1 MSSEIKVRRAE
12 KRDIP
17 RVLELLTQV
26 CMVHHNG
33 RPDIFKADSQKYHA
47 EELELLFEDE
57 TRPVFVGVDEH
68 DRVLGYG
75 FCVLVDYSGSN
86 VQVERTELYL
96 DDLCVDESARGN
108 GVGSVIFDYIR
119 SYAKEI
125 GCYHLTLNVWACNP
139 GAMAFYE
146 SKGMEML
153 KKEMEIVL

>member
-1 MSSEIKVRRAE
+1 MSSEIRVRRAE

-96 DDLCVDESARGN
+96 DDLCVDESARGK

-146 SKGMEML
+146 SKGMKML

>member
-26 CMVHHNG
+26 CMVHHKG

-57 TRPVFVGVDEH
+57 TRPVFVGVDEN

-96 DDLCVDESARGN
+96 DDLCVDESARGK

-146 SKGMEML
+146 SKGMKML

>member
-1 MSSEIKVRRAE
+1 MIKVRRAE

-17 RVLELLTQV
+17 KVLELLTQV
-26 CMVHHNG
+26 CMVHHLG
-33 RPDIFKADSQKYHA
+33 RPDIFKPNSQKYHT

-57 TRPVFVGVDEH
+57 TRPVFVGVDEN

-75 FCVLVDYSGSN
+75 FCVLVDYSGNN
-86 VQVERTELYL
+86 VQVPRTELYL
-96 DDLCVDESARGN
+96 DDLCVDEKARGK
-108 GVGSVIFDYIR
+108 GVGSVIFDHIR
-119 SYAKEI
+119 TYAKEI

-146 SKGMEML
+146 SKGMKML

>member
-96 DDLCVDESARGN
+96 DDLCVDESARGK

-146 SKGMEML
+146 SKGMKML

>member
-1 MSSEIKVRRAE
+1 MRSEIKVRRAE

-96 DDLCVDESARGN
+96 DDLCVDESARGK

>member
-96 DDLCVDESARGN
+96 DDLCVDESARGK

>member
-1 MSSEIKVRRAE
+1 MSGEIKVRRAE

-96 DDLCVDESARGN
+96 DDLCVDESARGK

-146 SKGMEML
+146 SKGMKML

>member
-26 CMVHHNG
+26 CMVHHKG

-96 DDLCVDESARGN
+96 DDLCVDESARGK

>member
-26 CMVHHNG
+26 CMVHHKG

-96 DDLCVDESARGN
+96 DDLCVDESARGK

-139 GAMAFYE
+139 VAMAFYE

>member
-26 CMVHHNG
+26 CMVHHKG

-47 EELELLFEDE
+47 EELELLCEDE

-96 DDLCVDESARGN
+96 DDLCVDESVRGTD
-108 GVGSVIFDYIR
+108 VATRIFEHVKSESVLLGCDYI
-119 SYAKEI
+119 
-125 GCYHLTLNVWACNP
+125 TLNVWGGNIA
-139 GAMAFYE
+139 AQKFYE
-146 SKGMEML
+146 KMGMKPRKTM
-153 KKEMEIVL
+153 MEIRV